1 MVSHLDQ
8 APDRAEDTRSKKPRV
23 EGEKRGETTGYR
35 GEGAVVVA
43 VQSFGGVGAVI
54 VAAQAFGDELRRHA
68 CTSRCRVFASRDA
81 IPAAS
86 SRRVWCRGES
96 RRQQLGEIPIRTS

>member
-23 EGEKRGETTGYR
+23 EGEKRGETTGYQ

-54 VAAQAFGDELRRHA
+54 VAVQAFGDELRRHA
-68 CTSRCRVFASRDA
+68 CTSRCRVACGVEASRVT
-81 IPAAS
+81 S
-86 SRRVWCRGES
+86 SSERFRSGPHVVGIGS
-96 RRQQLGEIPIRTS
+96 GPK